1 MAVEFRRRMALLGLL
16 VLTVAAA
23 AVIGPSPWIGDPT
36 EAMARTALRIT
47 AAGLLVLL
55 WAYWLRAERRQS

>member
-1 MAVEFRRRMALLGLL
+1 MRHRLYLLGLM

-23 AVIGPSPWIGDPT
+23 AVVGPSPWIGDPA

-55 WAYWLRAERRQS
+55 WAFWVRAERRPSCR